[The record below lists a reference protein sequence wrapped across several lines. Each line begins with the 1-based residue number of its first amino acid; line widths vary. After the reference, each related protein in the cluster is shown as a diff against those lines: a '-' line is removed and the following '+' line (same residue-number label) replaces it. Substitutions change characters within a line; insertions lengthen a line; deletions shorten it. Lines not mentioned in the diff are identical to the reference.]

1 MKLYHFIFKNK
12 TMSSFYIENGNL
24 WACGANSFGELGLGD
39 NDNRSIFTK
48 VPLDFDVTEVFS
60 CYPRTII
67 KDDDDNLWISGANP
81 ANKNNLYEC
90 STNVFVKIP
99 TKFKIKKIS
108 CIRQHIMAID
118 HNGNLWGYGRNYEG
132 QLGLGDFD
140 YRESFEKIPLNSL
153 LVMYHVV
160 LNMQLL
166 KMINGIFGY
175 VVQII
180 MVNCV

>member
-1 MKLYHFIFKNK
+1 
-12 TMSSFYIENGNL
+12 MSSFYIENGNL